1 MTQTVD
7 PFDELAA
14 LFLTEADEPRTVDRD
29 GRCTTVELVVVGH
42 PPVRAGLWLTP
53 YADARAREG
62 GPTALLRLDSD
73 EPSIQILQPPEA
85 LVKMSAG
92 PAGYSTIRDAVG
104 DLARAGVGMWVV
116 RPASDVAPSE
126 LLEAGADR
134 ITILSS
140 ADEAAIVGAYQRL
153 KDLVEAA
160 EQSGVALPSL
170 GLAVLGADR
179 QAAQRMRQR
188 LNRTTST
195 FLEIQLPLVACV
207 QRMDAAIRA
216 EDFPRLADEPAPS
229 LASVLG
235 WIRDAS
241 LSAQPLAAS
250 RVSTIEP
257 DRGGNQC
264 RRPSSVKIAPKPSVE
279 VEPKDPDSSTE
290 PDAHGAP
297 ITLARYVPG
306 LTPLPVRCPG
316 HERLELGVD
325 SAGRLHVL
333 AREAQLRDL
342 YAVEAWANA
351 HRELIARAC
360 TDQWID
366 TTAIP
371 VRHVFTDEPASL
383 ADLHGCELRLH
394 VLAPVTVAGRRGWY
408 AAPLNALV
416 R

>member
-14 LFLTEADEPRTVDRD
+14 LFLTEADEQRTVDRD
-29 GRCTTVELVVVGH
+29 GHCTTVELVVVGH
-42 PPVRAGLWLTP
+42 LPVRAGLWLTP

-85 LVKMSAG
+85 MVKMSAS
-92 PAGYSTIRDAVG
+92 PAGYATIRDAVG
-104 DLARAGVGMWVV
+104 VLARAGVGMWVI
-116 RPASDVAPSE
+116 RPASEVAPSE

-160 EQSGVALPSL
+160 QQSGVAMPSL
-170 GLAVLGADR
+170 GLAVPGADR
-179 QAAQRMRQR
+179 QAAERMRQR

-235 WIRDAS
+235 WIRAAS
-241 LSAQPLAAS
+241 LSEQPLAAS
-250 RVSTIEP
+250 RASTIEP
-257 DRGGNQC
+257 DLGGSHPW
-264 RRPSSVKIAPKPSVE
+264 PSSVKIAPKLSVE
-279 VEPKDPDSSTE
+279 VEPKDPDSPTE

-297 ITLARYVPG
+297 ITLAKYVPG

-342 YAVEAWANA
+342 YAVEAWTNA

-360 TDQWID
+360 ADHWID

-383 ADLHGCELRLH
+383 ADLHGCDLRLH